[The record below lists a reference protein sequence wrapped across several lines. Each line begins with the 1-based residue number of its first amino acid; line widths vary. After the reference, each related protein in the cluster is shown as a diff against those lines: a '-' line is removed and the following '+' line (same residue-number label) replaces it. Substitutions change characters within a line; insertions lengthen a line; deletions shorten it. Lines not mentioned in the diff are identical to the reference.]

1 MLRTFLA
8 MLAATLLLTL
18 FPATPVQAQNARL
31 DAEELG
37 IDKTTFE
44 RLFVR
49 ASQTGAPVDPRDRV
63 DSLRVFAD
71 RELAPQGRVRV
82 ELRGEALKDQKTLR
96 LPLGDAPGGE
106 VVVFNDVG
114 EGADREPGD
123 GVLTGAVPLQL
134 GDFLGRNLRGKG
146 RVEVDRTVPRFSG
159 REVVTADR
167 PGQRRPDLE
176 RPPTGGAEIG
186 PRQRQRAQRLREMAP
201 RLPQLSNARVIRALD
216 LSPEDPLLE
225 VIRRGK
231 FLEER
236 ILGLPTLLFASI
248 APGDVDQG
256 RSLMITDIGVVE
268 DSGRTFDPC
277 GPGGNPIG
285 TPGGPWTFGHLMR
298 EMSTGSG
305 MTPEDFTLLWL
316 NTWQTPQVANGF
328 LLNDP
333 GRGMQLQNRVITPW
347 INSSGGTPDMD
358 RFPARLMAIVNRPDL
373 ADKVGYSAPG
383 TGGEGRLV
391 FGLLDPSTC
400 QALPFT
406 VIFEYSIPVTGC
418 ADLKAWHQ
426 QWKDLDNHAVGSA
439 AYNAALEAIT
449 RQFTDHGSNPSQ
461 LPNQNA
467 LGQLRTNENALD
479 PLWELR
485 EFTLQGLGSSQ
496 PGALGLVTVKQTPD
510 FSFNNNATLSGF
522 IMNNQADILADQ
534 HVIPLRF
541 PTVTNPFLG
550 ANSPTPFGIFWE
562 APGVL
567 GQPDGPDLVH
577 KVSLATCSGCHAGET
592 DTFFTHIGST
602 GRRSPGNAAVL
613 SDFLTGNNM
622 PQTDPRVPGIN
633 RTFNDL
639 ARRQQSM
646 ADVLNRT
653 CFSLALGPRLL
664 PPVFVH

>member
-1 MLRTFLA
+1 MSRISIA

-18 FPATPVQAQNARL
+18 FPVTTVQAQDARL

-44 RLFVR
+44 RLFIR

-71 RELAPQGRVRV
+71 RELARQGRVRV
-82 ELRGEALKDQKTLR
+82 ELRGEALEDQKTLR
-96 LPLGDAPGGE
+96 LPLGDAAGGE
-106 VVVFNDVG
+106 AVIFNDLG

-123 GVLTGAVPLQL
+123 GVFTGTVPLRL
-134 GDFLGRNLRGKG
+134 GDFLARNLRGQG
-146 RVEVDRTVPRFSG
+146 RVEMEREVPRFSG
-159 REVVTADR
+159 REVVT
-167 PGQRRPDLE
+167 GQRRPDLE
-176 RPPTGGAEIG
+176 RPGVERPEID
-186 PRQRQRAQRLREMAP
+186 PRQQERAQRLRELAS

-225 VIRRGK
+225 VIRKGR

-236 ILGLPTLLFASI
+236 LLGLPLRLFASV
-248 APGDVDQG
+248 APGDVDPD
-256 RSLMITDIGVVE
+256 RSLMITDVGVVE

-285 TPGGPWTFGHLMR
+285 NPGGPWTFGHLMR

-316 NTWQTPQVANGF
+316 NTWQTAQVANGF
-328 LLNDP
+328 LVNDP

-347 INSSGGTPDMD
+347 INSSGGTPDVD

-373 ADKVGYSAPG
+373 ADQVGYSAPG

-400 QALPFT
+400 QSLPFT
-406 VIFEYSIPVTGC
+406 VIFEYRVPVSGC
-418 ADLKAWHQ
+418 SDLKAWHQ

-449 RQFTDHGSNPSQ
+449 RQFTDHGSDPSQ
-461 LPNQNA
+461 VPNQNA

-485 EFTLQGLGSSQ
+485 EFTLQGPGSSS

-510 FSFNNNATLSGF
+510 FSFNNNATLSAF

-534 HVIPLRF
+534 HVVPLRF

-550 ANSPTPFGIFWE
+550 ANSPTPFGVFWE

-567 GQPDGPDLVH
+567 GQPDGPELVH

-592 DTFFTHIGST
+592 DTFFTHIGTT
-602 GRRSPGNAAVL
+602 GRRSPGSPAFL

-622 PQTDPRVPGIN
+622 PKADPRVPGIN

-639 ARRQQSM
+639 ARRQQNM
-646 ADVLNRT
+646 AEVLNRT
-653 CFSLALGPRLL
+653 CFSLVLGPRLL